1 MAARVGAVA
10 EDRRAADSIASGIA
24 LAYYDP
30 ARDYQLGTQRAGRD
44 GAAGE
49 ARLDLPATLT
59 ADIAKA
65 LVEARLAQGWRD
77 RRSLSVTLPWAA
89 LTVTPGMQ
97 VRLTAVAGVDPA
109 AIWRVEA
116 VLVEAMRVTLTLRP
130 APPAARV
137 AEGESGR
144 AHAQLDRVHGATTI
158 ALIDLPP
165 LGATPADSP
174 QVAVVANGVS
184 GGWRRAALI
193 ASVDGANWVDV
204 GDTVRPATLGTL
216 RTRCTASDG
225 VVEVALVNDTL
236 VLGDADGAAIAAGVN
251 LAMIAREL
259 IQFARAEPLGG
270 TRWRLRGVARGLRGT
285 QPVAHGVGESFVL
298 VDPATLTLLPPA
310 LARDGVRVLASGI
323 GDDVNGVA
331 ATIASVGAAITP
343 LVPVDLRVA
352 SAGEDRRVTWTRRS
366 RVVPAGPVAVLP
378 LGEEREAYRVDV
390 AGRSVEVVEP
400 WFDYTAAMAAADRAA
415 GLTRVEV
422 TVAQIGTWKMSRATT
437 VTVDLTPN

>member
-1 MAARVGAVA
+1 MAGLRGLLPGPALTGIAASGDARGLLETIAATIPISLRDDGVALRLDAGAVVTLDGGARVGAVA

-49 ARLDLPATLT
+49 ARLDLPATMT

-89 LTVTPGMQ
+89 LTVTAGMQ

-165 LGATPADSP
+165 LGATPAGSP

-204 GDTVRPATLGTL
+204 GDTARPATLGTL
-216 RTRCTASDG
+216 RTRC
-225 VVEVALVNDTL
+225 
-236 VLGDADGAAIAAGVN
+236 GDHAAGTRRLARRERWRGPARDVDAAIACRARRTGRRAPARRGARSLSRRRRRAVGRGRRAVVRLYRGDGRGRSCRRADAG
-251 LAMIAREL
+251 RGD
-259 IQFARAEPLGG
+259 GG
-270 TRWRLRGVARGLRGT
+270 ADRHL
-285 QPVAHGVGESFVL
+285 E
-298 VDPATLTLLPPA
+298 D
-310 LARDGVRVLASGI
+310 
-323 GDDVNGVA
+323 
-331 ATIASVGAAITP
+331 
-343 LVPVDLRVA
+343 VA
-352 SAGEDRRVTWTRRS
+352 SDDGD
-366 RVVPAGPVAVLP
+366 G
-378 LGEEREAYRVDV
+378 
-390 AGRSVEVVEP
+390 
-400 WFDYTAAMAAADRAA
+400 
-415 GLTRVEV
+415 
-422 TVAQIGTWKMSRATT
+422 
-437 VTVDLTPN
+437 